1 MPRSIL
7 LYDDARVIV
16 AYWILI
22 WLVSLSTYMF
32 YCIVHMCFVHVL
44 GFHNLNNNICVLCN
58 FMYLYY
64 QWNANIYAE
73 KRRKFVL
80 WCFFMNEN
88 SQFIYWDQ
96 NQISHV
102 FFHRIWKNQIMLR
115 PTYFKIHQ
123 IVFNRENWTIFYEK
137 KKIKI
142 TFLLIIQNSFCDF
155 CD

>member
-1 MPRSIL
+1 
-7 LYDDARVIV
+7 
-16 AYWILI
+16 
-22 WLVSLSTYMF
+22 MF
-32 YCIVHMCFVHVL
+32 HSIVHMCFVHVL
-44 GFHNLNNNICVLCN
+44 GFHNLNNNIYVLCN

-64 QWNANIYAE
+64 QWNPNIYAK
-73 KRRKFVL
+73 KRRKVVL
-80 WCFFMNEN
+80 WSFFMNETSEKIHN
-88 SQFIYWDQ
+88 SSIGIKTK
-96 NQISHV
+96 ISHV
-102 FFHRIWKNQIMLR
+102 FFHRIGKNQIIMLR